1 MRDYKSI
8 ETEYQKQMLVSLLT
22 SVLANASDS
31 VRSRCIEYSTDPHA
45 TIPKDVQQAL
55 NLLETVRTEYNT
67 QLDAL
72 RDKYEV
78 RLKMALAMVVNEIDR
93 AS

>member
-1 MRDYKSI
+1 MKDYKSI
-8 ETEYQKQMLVSLLT
+8 ETEYQKQMLISMLT
-22 SVLANASDS
+22 SVLQNASDT
-31 VRSRCIEYSTDPHA
+31 VRSRCMEYSSNPHA
-45 TIPKDVQQAL
+45 EIPKDVQQAL
-55 NLLETVRTEYNT
+55 NLLDQVRTEYNT

-78 RLKMALAMVVNEIDR
+78 RLKMALAMVVNEINR